1 MNDMEVADAAARSEI
16 KRTLRC
22 LVSCI
27 GLVGLALFAQLLLSP
42 AKAAVKPVSPDTK
55 AERPT
60 TFRHIPKGCSS
71 TKPREVIRL
80 RMFKMDKD
88 GNLVAVGVVLI
99 PKGC

>member
-1 MNDMEVADAAARSEI
+1 MNAEAARQDEI
-16 KRTLRC
+16 KREFRSRLFLWATLII
-22 LVSCI
+22 LS
-27 GLVGLALFAQLLLSP
+27 AALLLHANQSV
-42 AKAAVKPVSPDTK
+42 AAVKPVSPDAK
-55 AERPT
+55 SEQPT
-60 TFRHIPKGCSS
+60 TFRHIPKGCSN